1 MHKKCRFLQCFTS
14 RNCYYYFFQ
23 IYSKEKGLEAE
34 QKIKIGEVGYYTL
47 AFPREDSN
55 YEEQF
60 CGYKA
65 VVEINDE
72 KDYILQ
78 PNDIEIHFNLKPI
91 PEVEQ
96 VTA

>member
-65 VVEINDE
+65 VVEIDDK

-78 PNDIEIHFNLKPI
+78 PNDKVACFPTKFLTSKEKSTN
-91 PEVEQ
+91 
-96 VTA
+96 